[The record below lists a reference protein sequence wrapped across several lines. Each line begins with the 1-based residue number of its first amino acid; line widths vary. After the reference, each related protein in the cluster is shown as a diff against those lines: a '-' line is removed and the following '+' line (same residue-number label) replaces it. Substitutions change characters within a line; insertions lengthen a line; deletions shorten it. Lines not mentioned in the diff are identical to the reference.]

1 MSSSGKMDIYA
12 EIASL
17 NLNREQKSIL
27 LYYLTENSE
36 AEARAEK
43 AFTACNNDEEKHD
56 YLNLVLASLDN
67 KNTAKSRS
75 IENESINSVANS

>member
-1 MSSSGKMDIYA
+1 MDIYA

-17 NLNREQKSIL
+17 NLNRKQKSIL

-56 YLNLVLASLDN
+56 YLNLVLASRMCLII
-67 KNTAKSRS
+67 SRN
-75 IENESINSVANS
+75 IFVRLY